1 MPELTIGFALSAFV
15 AGLFMFLAPC
25 TLPLVPAYLGFI
37 SGVSVKDIEEKKE
50 GADKKIF
57 WNGLF
62 FVIGFS
68 VVFILFG
75 IIAGFAGRALVQYQV
90 ILVKIGGVMVVF
102 FGFFMLGIFNLPFLQ
117 TDKKISLPS
126 FIKPGNPWSSFII
139 GATFSIGWSPCV
151 GPILGSILLLAGTQG
166 SVFSG
171 AILLTIF
178 SFGMGLPFL
187 LVALGVSRA
196 TKYIQKIEPVM
207 KWVSIVGGVFL
218 IFLGVLLI
226 SNNLSLLIEWG
237 YKLLGEGIYERF
249 LDFL

>member
-75 IIAGFAGRALVQYQV
+75 IIAGFAGRALVQYQD

>member
-1 MPELTIGFALSAFV
+1 
-15 AGLFMFLAPC
+15 
-25 TLPLVPAYLGFI
+25 
-37 SGVSVKDIEEKKE
+37 
-50 GADKKIF
+50 
-57 WNGLF
+57 
-62 FVIGFS
+62 
-68 VVFILFG
+68 
-75 IIAGFAGRALVQYQV
+75 
-90 ILVKIGGVMVVF
+90 
-102 FGFFMLGIFNLPFLQ
+102 MLGIFNLPFLQ